1 MAAGGPLTEEGQPV
15 AGPPSRAPLLSP
27 ENSGPPSTDETA
39 PLSPCRSGGLGF
51 GGHIRNCK
59 EDRRNIYAKKS
70 PPSKKKKG
78 YETWKRTHLKAGLSR
93 LCSAAMASTSGPPS
107 ATYFASFTATCWVSS
122 STGGETL
129 SRLSV
134 LGLNSHSTTVLCSTG
149 PHTPPVYSQ

>member
-1 MAAGGPLTEEGQPV
+1 MAVGGPLTEVGQLV
-15 AGPPSRAPLLSP
+15 AGLPTPAPLLSR
-27 ENSGPPSTDETA
+27 EDSGQPSTGDNA
-39 PLSPCRSGGLGF
+39 RLSPCRSDGLGF
-51 GGHIRNCK
+51 GGHIRNC
-59 EDRRNIYAKKS
+59 ERVHNIIITPTKKS
-70 PPSKKKKG
+70 TKKG
-78 YETWKRTHLKAGLSR
+78 FEIWKQTYLNAGLSR

-129 SRLSV
+129 SSLSV